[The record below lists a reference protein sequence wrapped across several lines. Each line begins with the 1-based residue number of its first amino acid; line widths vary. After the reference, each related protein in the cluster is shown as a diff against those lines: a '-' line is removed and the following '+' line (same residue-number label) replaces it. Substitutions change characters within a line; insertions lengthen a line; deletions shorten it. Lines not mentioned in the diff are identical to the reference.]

1 MSNLFSPSEWYTF
14 SPINRKKT
22 SDCCWFFFALFGAE
36 GKNGKCVKQKTSR
49 HFVEL
54 TIIELSFDIVHFV
67 ARLVF

>member
-1 MSNLFSPSEWYTF
+1 MVRFFPNKQ
-14 SPINRKKT
+14 KKKPLIAAG
-22 SDCCWFFFALFGAE
+22 FFFALFGAE
-36 GKNGKCVKQKTSR
+36 EKNGKCVKQKTSR